1 MWIKIKGKCIAMSS
15 RWILYG
21 YKVENDKYKI
31 EQSEAQMVKKIFE
44 LYIAGITLK
53 EIADSFT
60 EQKVPYSKEKFI
72 WNKNMISRIIENEH
86 YLGDEDYPQ
95 IIGEDI
101 YHSALSIKNARGGK
115 REKDTDEIKYLK
127 LTTYCSSCGGRI
139 RRIAKYTK
147 REKWLCENNCKNSEF
162 FDDLTLFS
170 KILDIV
176 NSVISEP
183 EILHLDFNNS
193 DLKQNI
199 SVLRKNNEFKYML
212 EHNQIQFD
220 LLKNALIQLIEEK
233 FEFCS
238 LDSAVYSNPL
248 IEYLKYLQP
257 IRKIDVELLAL
268 IIDVIYIN
276 KDGTVTICFI
286 NGKNISR

>member
-31 EQSEAQMVKKIFE
+31 EQSEAQMVKKIFA
-44 LYIAGITLK
+44 LYINGQTLQ

-86 YLGDEDYPQ
+86 YLGDKDYPQ

-101 YHSALSIKNARGGK
+101 YQTALSIKNARGGK
-115 REKDTDEIKYLK
+115 REKDTDEIKYIK
-127 LTTYCSSCGGRI
+127 VTTYCSSCGGRI

-147 REKWLCENNCKNSEF
+147 REKWLCENNCKNSKF

-193 DLKQNI
+193 NLKQNI

-220 LLKNALIQLIEEK
+220 LLKNVLIQLIEEK

-248 IEYLKYLQP
+248 IEYLKSLQP

-286 NGKNISR
+286 NGKNVSR